1 MAAAAKPRKRRKKKD
16 GNLIAVDFTRG
27 GKKRVEKKPSLRS
40 ERIGGAAGPSENI
53 KAIAEL
59 VRGAGCAF
67 GKYADL
73 LAASIDA
80 AKKIANESSAFSSAS
95 VSELAVGI
103 FGGHMECGARAR
115 QMAGDIDRAQRRSA
129 AVRDGDDCEV
139 RHMDG
144 MQAIF
149 DATRAARNS
158 SFFEVHLSILACGIN
173 LAQHS
178 VPSETASRRIAS
190 IAVTFYEGVFKLGK
204 EKNSVARLG

>member
-59 VRGAGCAF
+59 